1 MVLFSKMVE
10 PYFKAWNT
18 MISDCNGDFRQDYQ
32 AVASILKSC
41 AGLSAIKW
49 GRALHGNIV
58 KIGHVSC
65 HAVSKA
71 LLNMYAKCGAL
82 DESKKLFGEIGS
94 CNDRDP
100 IFWNILLSGYAG
112 SRVYDA
118 ETLRLF
124 REMHG
129 ANYPKPSSVTAA
141 IVLPVCARLGDVYM
155 GRSVNCYA
163 IKSGLDTH
171 TLAGNALVSM
181 YAKCGLVCQDAYA
194 AFDSIDEKDVVS
206 WNAIISG
213 FAENNLMEDAFRLFS
228 SMLKGQI
235 KPNYTTLAN
244 ILPVCASFDGY
255 IAYWFGK
262 EIHGYVLRHNELL
275 ADVFVWNA
283 LVSFYLRVGRVEEAE
298 LLFRRMELRDLVSWN
313 AIIAGYASNGEW
325 SKALE
330 LFHELLTLDMI
341 EPDSV
346 TLLCIIPACAQSR
359 NLHVGKMIHGYVLR
373 HPLLCEDTSVGNALV
388 SFYAK
393 CDDIEGAYET
403 FFMISRRDL
412 ISWNSMLDALVES
425 GYNTWFL
432 ELLRWMLS
440 EGTTPDSVTILSVV
454 HFCVNV
460 LKEDKVKEAHSYS
473 IRHGLLASKF
483 DVEPTIGNAILDAY
497 AKCGNIEYAS
507 KVFQSL
513 SENRNLVTFKAMISG
528 YINCGL
534 LDEAYITFN
543 RMPSSDLSV
552 WNLMVRLYAEND
564 CSSQALGLFHELQAQ
579 GIKPDAVTIM
589 SLLPACAE
597 MASVQLIKQ
606 CHGYAIRSCF
616 GDLHLDGA
624 LQDVYAKCGSI
635 GHAFKL
641 FQLIPN
647 KDLIIF
653 TAMIRGYA
661 MHGMGKEALGTF
673 FHMIELGIKPDHVI
687 ITTVLSACS
696 HAGLVDEGLNIFYSI
711 EKVHGMKLTME
722 QYSCVV
728 DLLARGGRIDDAFS
742 IVTGMPIEA
751 NANIWGTLLGA
762 CRTHHEVELGR
773 FVANRLFKIEA
784 ENIGNYVVLSNLYAA
799 DARWDGVMEIRKL
812 MRTRDLKKPAGCSWI
827 EVERRKNV
835 FVAGDTSHP
844 HRIDIYR
851 ILSTLNDQIKE
862 PFQLNQLLN
871 LQLSE
876 C

>member
-1 MVLFSKMVE
+1 
-10 PYFKAWNT
+10 
-18 MISDCNGDFRQDYQ
+18 MISDCHGDFRQYYL
-32 AVASILKSC
+32 VFASILKSC

-49 GRALHGNIV
+49 GRALHGSIV
-58 KIGHVSC
+58 RKGHVSC

-82 DESKKLFGEIGS
+82 NESKKLFGEIGS
-94 CNDRDP
+94 CNDHDP
-100 IFWNILLSGYAG
+100 VFWNILLSGFAG

-129 ANYPKPSSVTAA
+129 ANSPKPSSVTVATL
-141 IVLPVCARLGDVYM
+141 LPVCARLGDLYM
-155 GRSVNCYA
+155 GRSVHCYA

-181 YAKCGLVCQDAYA
+181 YAKCGLVCHDAYA
-194 AFDSIDEKDVVS
+194 AFDTIDEKDVVS
-206 WNAIISG
+206 WNAIIGG
-213 FAENNLMEDAFRLFS
+213 FAENNLMGDAFRLFS

-244 ILPVCASFDGY
+244 ILPVCSSFDEN

-262 EIHGYVLRHNELL
+262 EIHAYVLRDTELL

-283 LVSFYLRVGRVEEAE
+283 LVSFYLRVGQVEEAE
-298 LLFRRMELRDLVSWN
+298 LLFQRMELRDLVSWN
-313 AIIAGYASNGEW
+313 AIIAGYASNGKW

-330 LFHELLTLDMI
+330 SFHELLAQDTI

-346 TLLCIIPACAQSR
+346 TLLSIIPACAQSS
-359 NLHVGKMIHGYVLR
+359 NLQVGKTIHGYVLR
-373 HPLLCEDTSVGNALV
+373 HPFLCENTSVGNALV

-393 CDDIEGAYET
+393 CDDIEGAYQT
-403 FFMISRRDL
+403 FLMISWRDL
-412 ISWNSMLDALVES
+412 ISWNSMLDALAE
-425 GYNTWFL
+425 GGFNTWFL
-432 ELLRWMLS
+432 ELLWWMLS
-440 EGTTPDSVTILSVV
+440 AGTRPDSVTILSVV
-454 HFCVNV
+454 HFCANV
-460 LKEDKVKEAHSYS
+460 LKADKVKEAHSYS
-473 IRHGLLASKF
+473 IRHGLLTSEF
-483 DVEPTIGNAILDAY
+483 DVEPSIGNAILDAY
-497 AKCGNIEYAS
+497 AKCGIIEYAS

-534 LDEAYITFN
+534 HDEAHMIFN
-543 RMPSSDLSV
+543 RIPSADLSA

-564 CSSQALGLFHELQAQ
+564 CSSHALGLFHELQAR
-579 GIKPDAVTIM
+579 GMKPNAVTIM
-589 SLLPACAE
+589 SLLPTCAE
-597 MASVQLIKQ
+597 MASVHLMKQ

-616 GDLHLDGA
+616 GDLYLEGA
-624 LQDVYAKCGSI
+624 LLDVYAKCGRI
-635 GHAFKL
+635 DYAFKL

-647 KDLIIF
+647 KDLVIF

-661 MHGMGKEALGTF
+661 MHGIGKEALGTF
-673 FHMIELGIKPDHVI
+673 FDMLELGVKPDHVI

-711 EKVHGMKLTME
+711 EKVHGMKPTME

-728 DLLARGGRIDDAFS
+728 DLLARRGRIYDAFS
-742 IVTGMPIEA
+742 LVTGMPIEA

-762 CRTHHEVELGR
+762 CRIHHEVELGR
-773 FVANRLFKIEA
+773 FVADCLFQIEA

-812 MRTRDLKKPAGCSWI
+812 MRMRDLKKPAGCSWI

-844 HRIDIYR
+844 HRNNIYS
-851 ILSTLNDQIKE
+851 ILTTLNHQIKQ
-862 PFQLNQLLN
+862 PFQLNQLLE

-876 C
+876 CYK

>member
-1 MVLFSKMVE
+1 MVE
-10 PYFKAWNT
+10 PYLRAWNS
-18 MISDCNGDFRQDYQ
+18 MISDCHGDFRQDYQ

-41 AGLSAIKW
+41 AGLSAVKW
-49 GRALHGNIV
+49 GRALHGSIV
-58 KIGHVSC
+58 RIGHASC

-71 LLNMYAKCGAL
+71 LLNMYSKCGAL

-94 CNDRDP
+94 CNDHDP
-100 IFWNILLSGYAG
+100 VFWNILLSGFAG

-129 ANYPKPSSVTAA
+129 ANYPKPSSVTVA
-141 IVLPVCARLGDVYM
+141 IVLPVCARLRDVYM

-171 TLAGNALVSM
+171 TLVGNALVSM

-194 AFDSIDEKDVVS
+194 AFDNIDEKDVVS
-206 WNAIISG
+206 WNAIIAG
-213 FAENNLMEDAFRLFS
+213 FAENKLMEDAFRLFS

-244 ILPVCASFDGY
+244 ILPVCASFDDN

-275 ADVFVWNA
+275 ADIFVWNA

-325 SKALE
+325 SKGLE

-341 EPDSV
+341 KPDSV
-346 TLLCIIPACAQSR
+346 TLLSIIPACAQSR
-359 NLHVGKMIHGYVLR
+359 NLQVGKMIHGYVIR
-373 HPLLCEDTSVGNALV
+373 HPLLCEETSVGNALV

-393 CDDIEGAYET
+393 CNDIKGTYQT

-412 ISWNSMLDALVES
+412 ISWNSMLDALVE
-425 GYNTWFL
+425 GGHNMWFL
-432 ELLRWMLS
+432 ELLHWMHC
-440 EGTTPDSVTILSVV
+440 EGTRPDSVTILSVV

-460 LKEDKVKEAHSYS
+460 LKADKIKEAHSYS

-497 AKCGNIEYAS
+497 AKCGNIGHAS

-513 SENRNLVTFKAMISG
+513 SENRNMVTFKAMISG

-534 LDEAYITFN
+534 LDEAYMTFN
-543 RMPSSDLSV
+543 WMPSSDLSV

-564 CSSQALGLFHELQAQ
+564 CSSQALSLFHELQAH
-579 GIKPDAVTIM
+579 GMKPNAMTIM
-589 SLLPACAE
+589 SLLPACVE
-597 MASVQLIKQ
+597 MASVQLMKQ
-606 CHGYAIRSCF
+606 CHGYVIRSCF

-624 LQDVYAKCGSI
+624 LLDVYAKCGSI
-635 GHAFKL
+635 GYAFKL
-641 FQLIPN
+641 FQFIPN

-661 MHGMGKEALGTF
+661 MHGLGKEALGIF
-673 FHMIELGIKPDHVI
+673 FHMIELGVKPDHVV

-728 DLLARGGRIDDAFS
+728 DLLARGGQIDDAFS
-742 IVTGMPIEA
+742 MVNGMPIEA
-751 NANIWGTLLGA
+751 NANIWGALLGA
-762 CRTHHEVELGR
+762 CRTHHEVELGCL
-773 FVANRLFKIEA
+773 VADRLFKIEA

-812 MRTRDLKKPAGCSWI
+812 MRTRDLRKPAGCSWI

-844 HRIDIYR
+844 HRINIYR
-851 ILSTLNDQIKE
+851 ILRTLNDQIKE
-862 PFQLNQLLN
+862 PFQLNQL
-871 LQLSE
+871 
-876 C
+876 